1 MDEFDDMDTYNDD
14 PIHNM
19 WVDYTTEQYENN
31 SENNSV
37 NKSVNHP
44 ASRKMQQQRNDRN
57 LQAQDIKLLTLLI
70 AIICIVIV
78 VLCWLL

>member
-19 WVDYTTEQYENN
+19 WVDYTTEQYENK
-31 SENNSV
+31 SV

-44 ASRKMQQQRNDRN
+44 ASRKMQPQRNDRN
-57 LQAQDIKLLTLLI
+57 LQAQDIKLGTLLI

>member
-19 WVDYTTEQYENN
+19 WVDYTTEQYENI
-31 SENNSV
+31 SV

-44 ASRKMQQQRNDRN
+44 ASRKMQQQRNERN
-57 LQAQDIKLLTLLI
+57 LQAQDIKLGTLLI

>member
-19 WVDYTTEQYENN
+19 WVDYTTEQYENK
-31 SENNSV
+31 SVNNSV

-44 ASRKMQQQRNDRN
+44 ASRKMQQQRNERN
-57 LQAQDIKLLTLLI
+57 LQAQDIKLGTLLI

>member
-31 SENNSV
+31 SV

-44 ASRKMQQQRNDRN
+44 ASRKMQQQRNERN
-57 LQAQDIKLLTLLI
+57 LQAQDIKLGTLLI